1 MRPLIQIKLCPLQTL
16 KGYECTKTLIATLL
30 RGLKGLKMYKAGVAL
45 KRKIA
50 FPRFNTMKV
59 WKRDRTALV
68 QICITLLT
76 SVLAVLPCASR
87 RHKTELKWHF
97 MNLRVLQSVRLLVV
111 AAFVHVWLVITAERT
126 KLSRLCS
133 GSVAVIIMK
142 PDESVYG
149 RTCWHVVAT
158 LSTLMLKWAQIKC

>member
-1 MRPLIQIKLCPLQTL
+1 MSNFKSLFCLMRPLIQIKLCPLQTL

-97 MNLRVLQSVRLLVV
+97 MNLRVCLRECASARRGCLCACVISHNSREDEAVPPLLRVCGCYYNEAGWV
-111 AAFVHVWLVITAERT
+111 CLWTDMLTC
-126 KLSRLCS
+126 CS
-133 GSVAVIIMK
+133 NS
-142 PDESVYG
+142 
-149 RTCWHVVAT
+149 
-158 LSTLMLKWAQIKC
+158 